1 MIRSGADA
9 TEWPIVFQTSDI
21 LIEFRTNDMRNPFT
35 KSVRSRSNAGKR
47 FTNSLATLLAISF
60 RKTPTRKQTRPPIPT
75 HREGMSLYDS
85 GGRKYLNI
93 AERRRFIQAADR
105 AEIKIRLFCL
115 VLAWSGC
122 RISEALATVPS
133 SLDFDS
139 GVIEFETLKRRQR
152 GFVRQVPLPADLLHE
167 LNSVFK
173 LDAAQ
178 RDPTRVRMRLWNW
191 SRTTAWRHVKKVTRN
206 ADLHGSS
213 ATPKGLRHTFGVA
226 AFNAVPPHMVQRWLG
241 HASLRTTAIYGDVSG
256 PEERSFA
263 ERLWRDW

>member
-1 MIRSGADA
+1 
-9 TEWPIVFQTSDI
+9 
-21 LIEFRTNDMRNPFT
+21 MRNPFI
-35 KSVRSRSNAGKR
+35 KPVRSRLNAR
-47 FTNSLATLLAISF
+47 QRPINLLATFLAISF
-60 RKTPTRKQTRPPIPT
+60 HKTPAPTQPRPLIPT
-75 HREGMSLYDS
+75 RRDGMTLHDS
-85 GGRKYLNI
+85 RGRKYLNI

-105 AEIKIRLFCL
+105 AEIKARLFCL

-133 SLDFDS
+133 SLDFES

-152 GFVRQVPLPADLLHE
+152 GFVRQVPLPADLLRE

-173 LDAAQ
+173 LHAAQ
-178 RDPTRVRMRLWNW
+178 RDPTAARMRLWNW
-191 SRTTAWRHVKKVTRN
+191 SRSTAWRHVKKVMRT
-206 ADLHGSS
+206 ADLYGSS

-226 AFNAVPPHMVQRWLG
+226 AFNTVPPHLVQRWLG

-263 ERLWRDW
+263 KRLWRDW